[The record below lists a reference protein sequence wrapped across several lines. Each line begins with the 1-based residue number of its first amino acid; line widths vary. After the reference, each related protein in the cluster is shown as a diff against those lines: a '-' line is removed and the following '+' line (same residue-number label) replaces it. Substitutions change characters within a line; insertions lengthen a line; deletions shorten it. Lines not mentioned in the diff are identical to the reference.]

1 MSKRSYS
8 RNTLPPR
15 QKGIHATLP
24 TLLIVVKTRPERL
37 GVPMPERLRPPRE
50 CIAPIRETRRE
61 RASPRLYA
69 AALCSAR
76 VTDGRIGAGQDHRA
90 CERAIAA
97 LRARPL
103 RDRCFDIAE
112 ILPGVENAH
121 AANDDA
127 VAPSAVQVH
136 AGYRRDAGAAFA
148 QSFFSSRPLT
158 KTTVATC
165 GTTVVVRDSTV
176 TMWA

>member
-1 MSKRSYS
+1 MAR
-8 RNTLPPR
+8 LP
-15 QKGIHATLP
+15 HAGAL
-24 TLLIVVKTRPERL
+24 
-37 GVPMPERLRPPRE
+37 
-50 CIAPIRETRRE
+50 
-61 RASPRLYA
+61 A
-69 AALCSAR
+69 AAARIHRADPRNARRTRVAAFHSAR
-76 VTDGRIGAGQDHRA
+76 MAGDCIGAEQDHRA

-97 LRARPL
+97 RRETPR
-103 RDRCFDIAE
+103 RDRCFGVVE
-112 ILPGVENAH
+112 VLPGVESAH

-136 AGYRRDAGAAFA
+136 ARSRRDAGAAFL
-148 QSFFSSRPLT
+148 QSFFSWRPLT